1 MKEHDL
7 ISFIKWARNK
17 DIDLK
22 QLNENYP
29 SKIDDLILEYLEYDF
44 KNWDLKLLLKMFSN
58 HIIQTERII
67 YTEKDLL
74 NCLKEFFN
82 QKSYHKYVCSEIVD
96 KRPVN
101 VHEFLIDFIKFIKTN
116 EKLQHDK
123 LNNSIKALA
132 KKSFKEDKDFEW
144 WISKTVESH
153 SALILELF
161 SLYITTSFYSTAISD
176 YILWCQN
183 QQRVYRIKKIFS
195 SEEKTTFS
203 FEDKVK
209 VLKKKI
215 IDKKDFTTLKAI
227 IYPPTEKISED
238 NSLLFLDFLHFLDK
252 EKIKINK
259 PLSVELLEEKVK
271 KYCEIN
277 SLGRKESKRTLKAF
291 KLLCYRDKHKF
302 TKKKKEFEEES
313 GIKLSIDRLFTP
325 KAHCFLLLRPAD
337 RIQEFIQ
344 LHGTAIH
351 DITDDTLDVYFSAR
365 DLEGNTRP
373 YQEIKKFMYMN
384 NILKSDIPS
393 LIIWDKFGKSIE
405 SISFSEIWQSNYI
418 GYHESIFRTIVFLVE
433 ALENHDDFITA
444 LNSTKLKMQDL
455 QEKTGDTFIN
465 FGNKVGVQGSTIK
478 KNKTTF
484 TK

>member
-1 MKEHDL
+1 MKEHNL
-7 ISFIKWARNK
+7 ISFIKWARKK

-22 QLNENYP
+22 QLNESYP
-29 SKIDDLILEYLEYDF
+29 SKVDDLVLGYLKDDF
-44 KNWDLKLLLKMFSN
+44 KNWDLKLLLKMFSY
-58 HIIQTERII
+58 HIIQTERILSS
-67 YTEKDLL
+67 EEDLL

-132 KKSFKEDKDFEW
+132 KKSFEENKDFEW

-153 SALILELF
+153 SALILDLF

-176 YILWCQN
+176 YIIWCQN
-183 QQRVYRIKKIFS
+183 QQRVYKIKEIFS

-215 IDKKDFTTLKAI
+215 TDKKDFTTLKAI

-277 SLGRKESKRTLKAF
+277 SLGRKENKRTLKAF

-313 GIKLSIDRLFTP
+313 GIELSIDRLFTP

-373 YQEIKKFMYMN
+373 YKEIKKFMYMN

-393 LIIWDKFGKSIE
+393 LIIWDKFGRSIE
-405 SISFSEIWQSNYI
+405 SISFREIWQPNFV
-418 GYHESIFRTIVFLVE
+418 GFHESIFRTIVFLVE

-455 QEKTGDTFIN
+455 QETTGNTFIN
-465 FGNKVGVQGSTIK
+465 IGNQVGAQGP
-478 KNKTTF
+478 NPVVHNPTF
-484 TK
+484 TN